1 MYTFK
6 MKKKKLHNKVAKN
19 RRKKDFSRFPPL
31 VGGAGGG
38 GGPMTIKGVLIIFIA
53 SNLPPRI
60 FIESSRTPMEAL

>member
-1 MYTFK
+1 MQF
-6 MKKKKLHNKVAKN
+6 
-19 RRKKDFSRFPPL
+19 FSRFPPL
-31 VGGAGGG
+31 VGGAGAGG